1 MKRPSTRARAW
12 FDRLAQPHPS
22 IDDVG
27 RQYQSR
33 LLTVILLIMTGVFL
47 TLDIVNL
54 VTVPG
59 YKIPWYGYVFLVG
72 AIALNRSGWY
82 RVAAMLTLVM
92 FPTVIF
98 TIIASGAATD
108 VEITL
113 SMLVLGIILGG
124 ILLSRRGLI
133 LLAGLNLIGIVVTAL
148 VVPSQTIELASI
160 IGAAAI
166 LLITA
171 VLSIILMHQRDQIEA
186 ARQAAL
192 RESRDRLQLA
202 MQAVRMGT
210 WEWDLASN
218 RIRLSGEAESLFHVE
233 HEEFDGT
240 LDSLLCLLPRDE
252 QRKVQGAINY
262 ALDSHS
268 RDFHVIHNLR
278 TRQNE
283 IRWLEGRGIVEY
295 DEAREPLRIVGTVV
309 DITDRLLAEAERASL
324 LGRMEKRNAHLA
336 TAARVSRT
344 CNSILDPAHLVQ
356 SAVTLIT
363 EGFELYYVG
372 LFIVK
377 DNLAYLQAGY
387 GDAGQ
392 SMVAENFFLQL
403 DETSMVGWSILH
415 RQARIAQQALNDNV
429 RRLNPL
435 LPETRSE
442 MSIPLISRERVIG
455 ALTIQSREENA
466 FNASDTSILQ
476 TMSDQIAISI
486 ENARLFSDAQAELAQ
501 RRQIEQERET
511 LIRELESK
519 NAELERFTYTVS
531 HDLKSPLITI
541 RGFLGHLLNDVE
553 RGDRT
558 RMLDDAQRISDATNR
573 MQKLLEDLLELSR
586 VGRLISPPERVPFE
600 QIVQEA
606 LALVEGRI
614 ASRRVEVRL
623 AANLPHVM
631 VDRVRLVEAMQNLLD
646 NAAKFTGEQ
655 SSPVI
660 EIGCD
665 QGGAEAVFFVKDN
678 GIGIEPKFHAKIF
691 GLFDKLNPSTEGT
704 GVGLAL
710 VKRIIEVHTGRIWI
724 ESEAGSG
731 TTFRFT
737 LPLAESE
744 GGPVA

>member
-1 MKRPSTRARAW
+1 M
-12 FDRLAQPHPS
+12 FNRLTQPHPS

-27 RQYQSR
+27 KQYQSR

-47 TLDIVNL
+47 LLDIFNL
-54 VTVPG
+54 LTVPG
-59 YKIPWYGYVFLVG
+59 YQVPWYGYVFLVG
-72 AIALNRSGWY
+72 AIALNRNGWY
-82 RVAAMLTLVM
+82 RSASMLTLIM

-98 TIIASGAATD
+98 TTISSGAATD
-108 VEITL
+108 VNVTL

-133 LLAGLNLIGIVVTAL
+133 LLTCLNLIGIAVTAL
-148 VVPSQTIELASI
+148 VVPSQPIELAAI
-160 IGAAAI
+160 IGAAATNVI
-166 LLITA
+166 AA
-171 VLSIILMHQRDQIEA
+171 VLSIVFMHQRDQIEA
-186 ARQAAL
+186 ARQAVL
-192 RESRDRLQLA
+192 REGRDRLQLA
-202 MQAVRMGT
+202 MQAIRMGT
-210 WEWDLASN
+210 WEWDIASN
-218 RIRLSGEAESLFHVE
+218 RIHLSDEAKAIFHLNNE
-233 HEEFDGT
+233 GFDGT

-252 QRKVQGAINY
+252 QRKVRAAINNT
-262 ALDSHS
+262 LDARN

-278 TRQNE
+278 APQGE
-283 IRWLEGRGIVEY
+283 IHWLEGRGIVEY
-295 DEAREPLRIVGTVV
+295 DETHEPLRIVGTVV
-309 DITDRLLAEAERASL
+309 DITDRLLAESERALL

-336 TAARVSRT
+336 TAARVSKT
-344 CNSILDPAHLVQ
+344 CNSILDPAELVRN
-356 SAVTLIT
+356 AVTLIA

-377 DNLAYLQAGY
+377 NELAYLQAGY

-392 SMVAENFFLQL
+392 AMVAEKFSLPL
-403 DETSMVGWSILH
+403 DEKSMVGWSILH
-415 RQARIAQQALNDNV
+415 RKARIAQQALNDDV
-429 RRLNPL
+429 RRLNPR

-455 ALTIQSREENA
+455 ALTIQSRDENA
-466 FNASDTSILQ
+466 FNTSDVSILQ

-486 ENARLFSDAQAELAQ
+486 ENARLFADVQAELAQ

-511 LIRELESK
+511 LIRELEGK

-553 RGDRT
+553 RGDHI
-558 RMLDDAQRISDATNR
+558 RMLDDAQRISDAANR

-586 VGRLISPPERVPFE
+586 VGRIISQPERVSFE
-600 QIVQEA
+600 QIAQEA

-614 ASRRVEVRL
+614 SSRNVEVRL

-631 VDRVRLVEAMQNLLD
+631 VDRVRIVEAMQNLLD
-646 NAAKFTGEQ
+646 NAAKFTGDQ
-655 SSPVI
+655 PHPVI

-665 QGGAEAVFFVKDN
+665 QDRAEAVFFVKDN
-678 GIGIEPKFHAKIF
+678 GIGIEPRFQAKIF

-710 VKRIIEVHTGRIWI
+710 VKRIIEVHNGRIWI
-724 ESEAGSG
+724 ESEAGRG

-737 LPLAESE
+737 LPLAEFE
-744 GGPVA
+744 GGPVS